1 MAKRRHAAKDEILLV
16 PFLDILC
23 SLIGVLILII
33 VVLCVSQ
40 TQQTEGR
47 TPEEVQMAQD
57 AKRMRQEIVDRKAVE
72 VVLKEKLKSIE
83 ELQKKI
89 EEKEQRF
96 IKLRKLLA
104 TSKDLQEANQKIS
117 QKMQKELDDLMLEI
131 EGMKTQQA
139 ESKKE
144 IAALTAE
151 LKKREVSPDKKVPP
165 VVVQPSG
172 SGMAPDT
179 KVYFVEAS
187 GGALKI
193 LGAWGEDYR
202 LSSAASVVLADVA
215 YNHFLTEVAKNPN
228 SLVLF
233 LIRDDGQS
241 AFNNGAGR
249 AESDYKVR
257 IGKLPIPGRG
267 VLDLNL
273 FAKFRGTIPPPPA
286 AAVPAPAPAPPAKTP
301 PAKTA
306 PTPPAKTPSAPPVPT
321 TPPKKAA

>member
-47 TPEEVQMAQD
+47 TEEEVRMAQE
-57 AKRMRQEIVDRKAVE
+57 AKRMRQEIAETKE
-72 VVLKEKLKSIE
+72 QEIVVKEKLATLD
-83 ELQKKI
+83 ELRKQI

-96 IKLRKLLA
+96 VKLRKLLS
-104 TSKDLQEANQKIS
+104 TSKDIQEANLKIS

-131 EGMKTQQA
+131 EGMKKQQV

-144 IAALTAE
+144 IATLMAE
-151 LKKREVSPDKKVPP
+151 FKKREVPPDKKIPP

-172 SGMAPDT
+172 SGMADDT

-187 GGALKI
+187 GGALKV

-202 LSSAASVVLADVA
+202 LSATAEVVVADVA
-215 YNHFLTEVAKNPN
+215 YNHFLTEVAKNPKA
-228 SLVLF
+228 LVLF
-233 LIRDDGQS
+233 LIRDDGQG

-249 AESDYKVR
+249 AENEYKVR
-257 IGKLPIPGRG
+257 VGKLPIPGRG
-267 VLDLNL
+267 VLNL
-273 FAKFRGTIPPPPA
+273 AMFDKYRGKVPPPPA
-286 AAVPAPAPAPPAKTP
+286 APPPAK
-301 PAKTA
+301 
-306 PTPPAKTPSAPPVPT
+306 PVA
-321 TPPKKAA
+321 PKKTT

>member
-47 TPEEVQMAQD
+47 TPEDVQMSQD
-57 AKRMRQEIVDRKAVE
+57 AKRMRQEIVERKAQDVI
-72 VVLKEKLKSIE
+72 LKEKLASLE
-83 ELQKKI
+83 ALQKQI

-96 IKLRKLLA
+96 IKLRKLIN
-104 TSKDLQEANQKIS
+104 TSKDLQEANLKIS

-131 EGMKTQQA
+131 EGMKQQQA

-144 IAALTAE
+144 IATLMAE
-151 LKKREVSPDKKVPP
+151 LKKRDVPPDKKIPP
-165 VVVQPSG
+165 VIVQPSG
-172 SGMAPDT
+172 AGMPADT
-179 KVYFVEAS
+179 KVYFVEA
-187 GGALKI
+187 GTGALKI

-202 LSSAASVVLADVA
+202 LSATASVVVADAA
-215 YNHFLTEVAKNPN
+215 YNYFLTELAKDPK
-228 SLVLF
+228 SLILF
-233 LIRDDGQS
+233 LIRDDGQG

-249 AESDYKVR
+249 AENDYKVR
-257 IGKLPIPGRG
+257 VGKLPIPGRG

-273 FAKFRGTIPPPPA
+273 FAKFRGKIPPPPA
-286 AAVPAPAPAPPAKTP
+286 APPATPAPPAP
-301 PAKTA
+301 PA
-306 PTPPAKTPSAPPVPT
+306 PPAG

>member
-57 AKRMRQEIVDRKAVE
+57 AKRMRKEIEDRKALD

-117 QKMQKELDDLMLEI
+117 QKMQKELDDLLLEI

-144 IAALTAE
+144 IETLMAE
-151 LKKREVSPDKKVPP
+151 LKKREVPPDKKVPP
-165 VVVQPSG
+165 VIVQPSG
-172 SGMAPDT
+172 SGMSPDT
-179 KVYFVEAS
+179 KVYFVEAT

-193 LGAWGEDYR
+193 MGAWGEDYR
-202 LSSAASVVLADVA
+202 LSATAAVVVADVA
-215 YNHFLTEVAKNPN
+215 YNHFLTEIAKNPN
-228 SLVLF
+228 SLLLF
-233 LIRDDGQS
+233 LIRDDGQG

-249 AESDYKVR
+249 AENDYKVR

-267 VLDLNL
+267 VLDLKL
-273 FAKFRGTIPPPPA
+273 FDKFRGKIPPPPA
-286 AAVPAPAPAPPAKTP
+286 SAIPPPAPAPPAKP
-301 PAKTA
+301 GAP
-306 PTPPAKTPSAPPVPT
+306 PTPPAKTPPAPPPAKT

>member
-47 TPEEVQMAQD
+47 TPEDVQMAQD
-57 AKRMRQEIVDRKAVE
+57 AKRMRQEIVERKAQDVI
-72 VVLKEKLKSIE
+72 LKEKLASLE
-83 ELQKKI
+83 ALQKQI

-96 IKLRKLLA
+96 IKLRKLIN
-104 TSKDLQEANQKIS
+104 TSKDLQEENLKIS

-131 EGMKTQQA
+131 EGMKQQQA

-144 IAALTAE
+144 IATLMAE
-151 LKKREVSPDKKVPP
+151 LKKRDVPPDKKIPP
-165 VVVQPSG
+165 VIVQPSG
-172 SGMAPDT
+172 TGMPADT
-179 KVYFVEAS
+179 KVYFVEAG

-202 LSSAASVVLADVA
+202 LSATASVVVADVA
-215 YNHFLTEVAKNPN
+215 YNHFLTELAKDPK
-228 SLVLF
+228 SLILF
-233 LIRDDGQS
+233 LIRDDGQG

-249 AESDYKVR
+249 AENDYKVR
-257 IGKLPIPGRG
+257 VGKLPIPGRG

-273 FAKFRGTIPPPPA
+273 FAKFRGKIPPPPA
-286 AAVPAPAPAPPAKTP
+286 APPATPAPPAP
-301 PAKTA
+301 PA
-306 PTPPAKTPSAPPVPT
+306 PPAG

>member
-57 AKRMRQEIVDRKAVE
+57 AKRLRQEIVERKALD
-72 VVLKEKLKSIE
+72 VVLKEKLASLE
-83 ELQKKI
+83 ELKKQT

-96 IKLRKLLA
+96 IKLRKLIN
-104 TSKDLQEANQKIS
+104 TSKDLQQENLKIS

-131 EGMKTQQA
+131 EGMKQQQA

-144 IAALTAE
+144 IATLMAE
-151 LKKREVSPDKKVPP
+151 LKKREVPPDKKVPP
-165 VVVQPSG
+165 VIVQPSG
-172 SGMAPDT
+172 SGMDPDT
-179 KVYFVEAS
+179 KVYFVEAA

-202 LSSAASVVLADVA
+202 LSATASVVVADVA
-215 YNHFLTEVAKNPN
+215 YNHFLTEIAKNPK
-228 SLVLF
+228 SLLLF
-233 LIRDDGQS
+233 LIRDDGQG

-249 AESDYKVR
+249 AENDYKVR
-257 IGKLPIPGRG
+257 IGKLPIPGKG
-267 VLDLNL
+267 MLDLAL
-273 FAKFRGTIPPPPA
+273 FSKFRGTIPPPPA
-286 AAVPAPAPAPPAKTP
+286 ATPAPPAPPAPAPPAGTP
-301 PAKTA
+301 
-306 PTPPAKTPSAPPVPT
+306 
-321 TPPKKAA
+321 PPKKAA

>member
-57 AKRMRQEIVDRKAVE
+57 AKRMRQDIVERKALA
-72 VVLKEKLKSIE
+72 VVLKEKLATLE
-83 ELQKKI
+83 ELKKQI

-96 IKLRKLLA
+96 IKLRKLLS
-104 TSKDLQEANQKIS
+104 TSKDIQEANLKLS
-117 QKMQKELDDLMLEI
+117 QKLQKELDDLLLEI
-131 EGMKTQQA
+131 DGMKQQQS

-144 IAALTAE
+144 IAVLMTE
-151 LKKREVSPDKKVPP
+151 LKRREVPPDKKLPP
-165 VVVQPSG
+165 VIVQPSG
-172 SGMAPDT
+172 SGMAADT
-179 KVYFVEAS
+179 KVYFVEAT

-202 LSSAASVVLADVA
+202 LSATAAVVVADVA
-215 YNHFLTEVAKNPN
+215 YNHFLTEVAKNPK

-233 LIRDDGQS
+233 LIRDDGAA

-249 AESDYKVR
+249 AENDYKVR
-257 IGKLPIPGRG
+257 VGKLPIPGRG
-267 VLDLNL
+267 MLDLAL
-273 FAKFRGTIPPPPA
+273 FAKFRGSVPPPPA
-286 AAVPAPAPAPPAKTP
+286 AAPAPA
-301 PAKTA
+301 
-306 PTPPAKTPSAPPVPT
+306 PT
-321 TPPKKAA
+321 TPPKKAV

>member
-47 TPEEVQMAQD
+47 TQEDVQMAQD
-57 AKRMRQEIVDRKAVE
+57 AKRMRQEIVERKAQDVI
-72 VVLKEKLKSIE
+72 LKEKQASLE
-83 ELQKKI
+83 ALQKQI
-89 EEKEQRF
+89 DEKEQRF
-96 IKLRKLLA
+96 IKLRKLIN
-104 TSKDLQEANQKIS
+104 TSKDLQEENLKIS

-131 EGMKTQQA
+131 EGMKQQQA

-144 IAALTAE
+144 IAVLMAE
-151 LKKREVSPDKKVPP
+151 LKKREVPPDKKIPP
-165 VVVQPSG
+165 VIVQPSG
-172 SGMAPDT
+172 SGMPADT
-179 KVYFVEAS
+179 KVYFVEAGS
-187 GGALKI
+187 GALKI

-202 LSSAASVVLADVA
+202 LSATASVVVADVA
-215 YNHFLTEVAKNPN
+215 YNYFLTEIAKNPN

-233 LIRDDGQS
+233 LIRDDGQG

-249 AESDYKVR
+249 AENDYKVR
-257 IGKLPIPGRG
+257 VGKLPIPGRG
-267 VLDLNL
+267 VLDLAL
-273 FAKFRGTIPPPPA
+273 FSKFRGTIPPPPA
-286 AAVPAPAPAPPAKTP
+286 AAPAPAAPPAPPA
-301 PAKTA
+301 
-306 PTPPAKTPSAPPVPT
+306 V